1 MPLPTELR
9 RLPNF
14 RSRLRGGLAPVVAA
28 VAALALAGC
37 SSIGGMFGGSTQ
49 TGGTTQYPCPAVG
62 VLQGADH
69 ITLLRGAGTDLTD
82 VMAKAEFGR
91 VVSKCEYNTSDSTIT
106 VDIAYEGIAELG
118 PAATSRSLVLDTF
131 VAVTRRF
138 DAFDNKKIYQVPVTF
153 EPGQNRVRFVQNIDG
168 TVIPYGGQADGRI
181 YQILI
186 GFQLT
191 QQQLDYNRAVP
202 YTPIR

>member
-1 MPLPTELR
+1 MPFPTELC
-9 RLPNF
+9 RLPKI
-14 RSRLRGGLAPVVAA
+14 RRHLKGSLVPAVATA
-28 VAALALAGC
+28 AALALAGC
-37 SSIGGMFGGSTQ
+37 SSIGGVFGGSTEQ
-49 TGGTTQYPCPAVG
+49 GGTTQFPCPAVG
-62 VLQGADH
+62 VLQEADH
-69 ITLLRGAGTDLTD
+69 ITVLRGAGTDLTD

-91 VVSKCEYNTSDSTIT
+91 VVSKCEYDTSDSTIT
-106 VDIAYEGIAELG
+106 VDIAFEGIAELG
-118 PAATSRSLVLDTF
+118 PAATSRELVLDTF

-138 DAFDNKKIYQVPVTF
+138 DAFDNKKVYQVPITF
-153 EPGQNRVRFVQNIDG
+153 EPGLNRMRFVQTIDG

-191 QQQLDYNRAVP
+191 PQQLEYNRTVP